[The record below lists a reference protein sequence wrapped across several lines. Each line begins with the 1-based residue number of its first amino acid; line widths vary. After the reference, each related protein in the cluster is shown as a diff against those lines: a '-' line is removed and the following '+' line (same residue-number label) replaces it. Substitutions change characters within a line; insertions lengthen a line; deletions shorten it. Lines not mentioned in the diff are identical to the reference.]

1 VQAESAGRGQGSTF
15 TIRLPRAPVLPAVV
29 PDVRR
34 SLAGTDVNVWP
45 LRGVRVL
52 FVDDNE
58 DARSLVLTAL
68 QAAGAEVEVAA
79 SARDGLQLFDTA
91 PFDVVVSDIGMPDVD
106 GYDFVREL
114 RGRRRA
120 ASVPVIALTA
130 YAGIDDARRAV
141 AAGFQRH
148 IAKPIDPADLVAI
161 VRSVIEPDAA

>member
-1 VQAESAGRGQGSTF
+1 
-15 TIRLPRAPVLPAVV
+15 
-29 PDVRR
+29 
-34 SLAGTDVNVWP
+34 
-45 LRGVRVL
+45 
-52 FVDDNE
+52 VDDNE

-68 QAAGAEVEVAA
+68 QAAGAEVQVAA
-79 SARDGLQLFDTA
+79 SARDGLELFDMA

-161 VRSVIEPDAA
+161 VRSVIQPDAA